1 MVKKVK
7 IDPPQIEAASAV
19 VYGAGLLLLRGQA
32 QVSCK
37 LKKDGSLVT
46 ALDLK
51 TQKSVETQLRRI
63 FPGYRFVGEED
74 PRSWPMAFM
83 PQCRIIV
90 DPIDGT
96 GPFARGLNYFGIS
109 LAVIDERHQPLVA
122 IMHLPGLRKWCV
134 ASFEDQAPMR
144 YQVACCGNSVRVS
157 ELEAMPTMRMDWRL
171 EDSYTYVGSDAHRQ
185 LDLSAYPGKIRA
197 LGASV
202 AHLVL
207 LADRT
212 LDPAA
217 VILTRYK
224 VWDAAAG
231 LALAHANGL
240 EIRNLATGARYRPE
254 EMFAEVAD
262 APPALIV
269 GHPKVLRRLAH
280 CVRVRGGKVQ

>member
-1 MVKKVK
+1 MVKKAR
-7 IDPPQIEAASAV
+7 IETFQIEAAIAAV
-19 VYGAGLLLLRGQA
+19 YDAGILLLKGQA
-32 QVSCK
+32 QVSWK
-37 LKKDGSLVT
+37 LKKDGTFVT
-46 ALDLK
+46 PLDFE
-51 TQKSVETQLRRI
+51 TQESIETQLRRI
-63 FPGYRFVGEED
+63 FPGYGFIGEED
-74 PRSWPMAFM
+74 PRSWPTAFL

-109 LAVIDERHQPLVA
+109 LAVIDERHQPRLA
-122 IMHLPGLRKWCV
+122 MMHLPGLGKWCV
-134 ASFEDQAPMR
+134 ASFEDQVPIR
-144 YQVACCGNSVRVS
+144 YQVACHRNSARIS
-157 ELEAMPTMRMDWRL
+157 KLERAPSMRMDWRI
-171 EDSYTYVGSDAHRQ
+171 EDSYTYVASDAHQQ

-197 LGASV
+197 LGSTV

-240 EIRNLATGARYRPE
+240 EIRDLATGAAYRPE
-254 EMFAEVAD
+254 EMFADVEGI
-262 APPALIV
+262 PPALLV
-269 GHPKVLRRLAH
+269 GHPKVLRALTH
-280 CVRVRGGKVQ
+280 CVRVRGG

>member
-7 IDPPQIEAASAV
+7 IETFQIEAAIGV
-19 VYGAGLLLLRGQA
+19 VNRAGVLLLKGQA
-32 QVSCK
+32 HVPWK
-37 LKKDGSLVT
+37 LKEDGTFVT
-46 ALDLK
+46 ALDLE
-51 TQKSVETQLRRI
+51 TQKSIEAQLRRI
-63 FPGYRFVGEED
+63 FPGYGFIGEED
-74 PRSWPMAFM
+74 PRSWPTAFL

-109 LAVIDERHQPLVA
+109 LAVIDERHRPLLA
-122 IMHLPGLRKWCV
+122 ITHLPGLRKWCV
-134 ASFEDQAPMR
+134 ASFVDRTPTR
-144 YQVACCGNSVRVS
+144 YQVACRRNSARIS
-157 ELEAMPTMRMDWRL
+157 KLARAPSMRMDWRI
-171 EDSYTYVGSDAHRQ
+171 EDSYTYVPSDAHQQ

-197 LGASV
+197 LGSTV

-240 EIRNLATGARYRPE
+240 EIRDLATGTAYRPE
-254 EMFAEVAD
+254 EMFADVEGI
-262 APPALIV
+262 PPALLV
-269 GHPKVLRRLAH
+269 GHPKVLRALAH
-280 CVRVRGGKVQ
+280 CVRVRGG